1 MWELS
6 VNSYAE
12 VKTDPSHPI
21 RRDRASAKLSHKYPR
36 GLKLRILFGITVII
50 NISVKS
56 IYKNILII

>member
-50 NISVKS
+50 NISL
-56 IYKNILII
+56 KNI

>member
-36 GLKLRILFGITVII
+36 GLKLRILFGITVIV
-50 NISVKS
+50 NISIK
-56 IYKNILII
+56 